1 MNILLCL
8 KGFIATVDNK
18 SFSKAAQNL
27 YVSPSKLSKQITW
40 LEDELKTKLFLRST
54 KGLIVT
60 ESGERLYREALR
72 LFEQLGAVKEIAT
85 PKPLELQGLIKL
97 YLTVT
102 PAIPYLTALS
112 IEFMQKYPKMEIEII
127 VGSDSKEL
135 LSTAFD
141 VAISFDD
148 VNSSKL
154 ICKKLFA
161 IQREVFASPAYITQY
176 GFPETIEQLQ
186 KHNCLINTLYGLQN
200 KWIFNKKLVHVSGNF
215 KSNNASVLKQAAI
228 AGMGLLWAPHFSVG
242 EEIKNGT
249 LIQVLPQETS
259 PEINLYAI
267 YPMYLINEP
276 KINLLL
282 NFFCEKALSTKITSS
297 FVEHK
302 Q

>member
-8 KGFIATVDNK
+8 KSFIATVDNK

-85 PKPLELQGLIKL
+85 PKPLELQGLITL

-148 VNSSKL
+148 INSSKL

-161 IQREVFASPAYITQY
+161 VQREVFASPAYINQY

-228 AGMGLLWAPHFSVG
+228 AGMGLLWAPYFSVC

-267 YPMYLINEP
+267 YPMYLANEP

-282 NFFCEKALSTKITSS
+282 NFFCEKALSAKITPS
-297 FVEHK
+297 FIDNK
-302 Q
+302 K